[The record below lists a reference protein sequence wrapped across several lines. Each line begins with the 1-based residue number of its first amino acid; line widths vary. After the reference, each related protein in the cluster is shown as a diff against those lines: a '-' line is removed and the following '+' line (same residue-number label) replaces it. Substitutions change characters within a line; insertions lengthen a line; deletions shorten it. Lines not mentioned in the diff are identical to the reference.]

1 MTDYPDLV
9 WLHDKEGAEYA
20 CPINVLKG
28 NLKKS
33 QDLTP
38 AQRDKC
44 IDLSENLDAFW
55 G

>member
-9 WLHDKEGAEYA
+9 WLHDKEGTEYA
-20 CPINVLKG
+20 CPANVLKG

-33 QDLTP
+33 QELTED
-38 AQRDKC
+38 QRAKC
-44 IDLSENLDAFW
+44 IDLSENIDAFW